1 MAHSNDGVIT
11 RPITDSDIKAVLGIS
26 SNDLASWC
34 TAEEVNKW
42 SKGKPVV
49 FAKKEQLTAA
59 NFHDANYG
67 IDLIPSWGRADYM
80 FNFLFA
86 SQADRQAHTNW
97 WPDCDVQK
105 QALSLEYWIWQPPTG
120 GSTSPYRMTDFENY
134 YHEAEAPI
142 KPIEGNTIKISPMG
156 IMRIVFPRGAQT
168 TKTLKLDDLTWPGSS
183 SVSIGNMFFGIFAKR
198 TSGTGSNPSVCALM
212 KNGDSFVMMREV
224 LGGDYIVNVQL
235 TASNTNYEG
244 TWKIFPVICRET
256 FNQSATPPSGSQPCL
271 CPLTDH
277 TKAITVS
284 IEYGQVVIISA
295 SGYRDMSDYKS
306 IYVTVTVRNQ
316 NATAWRWK
324 VTVQLYN
331 SSGQAVSGFSKTVN
345 VSTQCPASGTAS
357 ERVTFTTSGSAQFN
371 QFQNGYFTAV
381 AELQSGYDVVFMRS
395 SSWGQTQLTDGPAP
409 PVNV

>member
-34 TAEEVNKW
+34 TSEEVNKW

-67 IDLIPSWGRADYM
+67 IDLIPSWSRADYM
-80 FNFLFA
+80 FDFLFA
-86 SQADRQAHTNW
+86 SQSDRQRNTNW

-142 KPIEGNTIKISPMG
+142 KPISGNTIKISPMG
-156 IMRIVFPRGAQT
+156 VMRVVFPRGAQT

-183 SVSIGNMFFGIFAKR
+183 SVSIGNMYFGIFAKR
-198 TSGTGSNPSVCALM
+198 TSGTGVNPSVCALM
-212 KNGDSFVMMREV
+212 KNGDSFIKMSEV
-224 LGGDYIVNVQL
+224 LSGNYVVEVQL

-244 TWKIFPVICRET
+244 TWKIFPVICKNT
-256 FNQSATPPSGSQPCL
+256 FEQSATPPSASQPCL
-271 CPLTDH
+271 CPLTNH

-284 IEYGQVVIISA
+284 IEYGEVVIIGA
-295 SGYRDMSDYKS
+295 YGYRDMSDYKS
-306 IYVTVTVRNQ
+306 IYVNVTVRNQ
-316 NATAWRWK
+316 NATEWRWR

-331 SSGQAVSGFSKTVN
+331 SSGQAVSGYESGGGGL
-345 VSTQCPASGTAS
+345 CPANGTAS
-357 ERVTFTTSGSAQFN
+357 DTIRFITSGSAQFN

-381 AELQSGYDVVFMRS
+381 AELQDGYGYVFKKS
-395 SSWGQTQLTDGPAP
+395 SSWGKTQLTDGLTPQI
-409 PVNV
+409 

>member
-11 RPITDSDIKAVLGIS
+11 APVTDSDIKAVLGIS

-34 TAEEVNKW
+34 TSEAVNKW

-49 FAKKEQLTAA
+49 FNKMAQLTAA
-59 NFHDANYG
+59 NFRDANYG

-80 FNFLFA
+80 YNFLFA
-86 SQADRQAHTNW
+86 SQSDRQSHTNW

-142 KPIEGNTIKISPMG
+142 KPISGNTIKISPMG
-156 IMRIVFPRGAQT
+156 VMRIVFPRGAQT

-183 SVSIGNMFFGIFAKR
+183 SVSIGNMYFGIFAKR

-212 KNGDSFVMMREV
+212 KNGDSFIKMSEV
-224 LGGDYIVNVQL
+224 LSGNYVVEVQL

-244 TWKIFPVICRET
+244 TWKIFPVICKET
-256 FNQSATPPSGSQPCL
+256 FEQSATPPSGSQPCL
-271 CPLTDH
+271 CPLTNH

-284 IEYGQVVIISA
+284 IEYGQVVIINA
-295 SGYRDMSDYKS
+295 FGYRDMTDYKS
-306 IYVTVTVRNQ
+306 IYVNVTVRNQ

-331 SSGQAVSGFSKTVN
+331 SSGQAVSGYESGGGGL
-345 VSTQCPASGTAS
+345 CPANGTAS
-357 ERVTFTTSGSAQFN
+357 DTIRFITSGSAQFN

-381 AELQSGYDVVFMRS
+381 AELQDGYGYVFKKS
-395 SSWGQTQLTDGPAP
+395 SSWGKTQLTDGLTPEI
-409 PVNV
+409 

>member
-34 TAEEVNKW
+34 TSEAVNKW

-49 FAKKEQLTAA
+49 FNKMAQLTAA
-59 NFHDANYG
+59 NFRDANYG

-80 FNFLFA
+80 YNFLFA
-86 SQADRQAHTNW
+86 SQSDRQRNTNW

-142 KPIEGNTIKISPMG
+142 KPISGNTIKISPMG
-156 IMRIVFPRGAQT
+156 VMRIVFPRGAQT

-183 SVSIGNMFFGIFAKR
+183 SVSIGNMYFGIFAKR

-212 KNGDSFVMMREV
+212 KNGDSFIKMSEV
-224 LGGDYIVNVQL
+224 LSGNYVVEVQL

-244 TWKIFPVICRET
+244 TWKIFPVICKNT
-256 FNQSATPPSGSQPCL
+256 FEQSATPPSASQPCL
-271 CPLTDH
+271 CPLTNHD
-277 TKAITVS
+277 KNPITVS
-284 IEYGQVVIISA
+284 IEYGQVVIINA
-295 SGYRDMSDYKS
+295 FGYRDMTDYKS
-306 IYVTVTVRNQ
+306 IYVNVSVRNQ
-316 NATAWRWK
+316 NATEWRWK

-331 SSGQAVSGFSKTVN
+331 SSGQAVSGYESGGGGL
-345 VSTQCPASGTAS
+345 CPANGTAS
-357 ERVTFTTSGSAQFN
+357 DTIRFITSGSAQFN

-381 AELQSGYDVVFMRS
+381 AELQDGYGYVFKKS
-395 SSWGQTQLTDGPAP
+395 SSWGKTQLTDGLTPQI
-409 PVNV
+409 

>member
-11 RPITDSDIKAVLGIS
+11 APVTDSDIKAVLGIS
-26 SNDLASWC
+26 NTSLSTWC
-34 TAEEVNKW
+34 TSEAVNKW
-42 SKGKPVV
+42 AKWKPVI
-49 FAKKEQLTAA
+49 FNKMAQLTAA
-59 NFHDANYG
+59 NFVSANYG

-86 SQADRQAHTNW
+86 SQADRQSNTNW

-105 QALSLEYWIWQPPTG
+105 QSLSLEYWIWQPPTG

-142 KPIEGNTIKISPMG
+142 KPISGNTIKISAMG
-156 IMRIVFPRGAQT
+156 VMRIVFPRGAQT
-168 TKTLKLDDLTWPGSS
+168 NKTISLDALTWPGSS
-183 SVSIGNMFFGIFAKR
+183 SVSIGNMYFGIFAKR
-198 TSGTGSNPSVCALM
+198 TSGTGTNPSVCALM
-212 KNGDSFVMMREV
+212 KNGDSFVKMSEV
-224 LGGDYIVNVQL
+224 LSGNYVVEVQL
-235 TASNTNYEG
+235 TASDTNYAG
-244 TWKIFPVICRET
+244 TWKIFPVICQNT
-256 FNQSATPPSGSQPCL
+256 FEKSATPPSGSQKCL

-284 IEYGQVVIISA
+284 IEYGQVVITSA
-295 SGYRDMSDYKS
+295 SGYRNMSDNKS
-306 IYVTVTVRNQ
+306 IHVTVTVRNQ

-357 ERVTFTTSGSAQFN
+357 ETVTFTTSGSAQFN
-371 QFQNGYFTAV
+371 QFAGGYFTAV
-381 AELQSGYDVVFMRS
+381 AELQDGYDVVFKKS
-395 SSWGQTQLTDGPAP
+395 SSWNMTQLTDGVPQQI
-409 PVNV
+409 

>member
-1 MAHSNDGVIT
+1 MAHTSDGVIT
-11 RPITDSDIKAVLGIS
+11 APVTDGDIKAVLGIS
-26 SNDLASWC
+26 SVDLDAWTTSGK
-34 TAEEVNKW
+34 VNKW
-42 SKGKPVV
+42 ANRHPVV

-59 NFHDANYG
+59 DFLNANYG

-86 SQADRQAHTNW
+86 SQSDRQSHTNW

-105 QALSLEYWIWQPPTG
+105 GSLSLEYWVWRPPTG
-120 GSTSPYRMTDFENY
+120 TIESPYRQTDFDGY
-134 YHEAEAPI
+134 YHEAEEPI
-142 KPIEGNTIKISPMG
+142 KPISGNTIAISPMG
-156 IMRIVFPRGAQT
+156 IMRIIFPRGAQT
-168 TKTLKLDDLTWPGSS
+168 VRTLKLDDLSWPGSS
-183 SVSIGNMFFGIFAKR
+183 SVSIGNMYFGIFAKR
-198 TSGTGSNPSVCALM
+198 TSGTGSNPSVCAIM
-212 KNGDSFVMMREV
+212 KNGDNYVTMAEV
-224 LGGDYIVNVQL
+224 LTGNYVVQVQL
-235 TASNTNYEG
+235 SASDTNFEG
-244 TWKIFPVICRET
+244 TWKIFPVIFET
-256 FNQSATPPSGSQPCL
+256 PFAQAATPPSGSQRCL
-271 CPLTDH
+271 CPLTNH

-284 IEYGQVVIISA
+284 IEYGQVVIINA
-295 SGYRDMSDYKS
+295 FGYRDMSDYKS
-306 IYVTVTVRNQ
+306 IHVTVTVRNQ

-357 ERVTFTTSGSAQFN
+357 ETVTFSTSGSAQFN

-395 SSWGQTQLTDGPAP
+395 SSWAQTQLTDGPAP

>member
-1 MAHSNDGVIT
+1 MAHTSDGVIT
-11 RPITDSDIKAVLGIS
+11 APITDSDIKAVLGIS
-26 SNDLASWC
+26 TTNLAAWC

-42 SKGKPVV
+42 AKWKPVS
-49 FAKKEQLTAA
+49 FNKIAQLTAE
-59 NFHDANYG
+59 NFRDANYG

-86 SQADRQAHTNW
+86 SQSDRQRNTNW

-142 KPIEGNTIKISPMG
+142 KPISGNTIKISPMG
-156 IMRIVFPRGAQT
+156 VMRIVFPRGAQT

-183 SVSIGNMFFGIFAKR
+183 SVSIGNMYFGIFAKR
-198 TSGTGSNPSVCALM
+198 TSGTGVNPSVCALM

-256 FNQSATPPSGSQPCL
+256 FNQSAAPPSGSQPCL
-271 CPLTDH
+271 CPLTNHD
-277 TKAITVS
+277 KNPITVS
-284 IEYGQVVIISA
+284 IEYGQVVIINA
-295 SGYRDMSDYKS
+295 FGYRDMTDYKS
-306 IYVTVTVRNQ
+306 IYVNVTVRNQ
-316 NATAWRWK
+316 NATEWRWR

-331 SSGQAVSGFSKTVN
+331 SSGQAVSGYESGGGGL
-345 VSTQCPASGTAS
+345 CPANGTAS
-357 ERVTFTTSGSAQFN
+357 DTIRFITSGSAQFN

-381 AELQSGYDVVFMRS
+381 AELQDGYGYVFKKS
-395 SSWGQTQLTDGPAP
+395 SSWGKTQLTDGLTPEI
-409 PVNV
+409 

>member
-11 RPITDSDIKAVLGIS
+11 APITDSDIKAVLGIS

-34 TAEEVNKW
+34 TSEEVNKW

-80 FNFLFA
+80 YNFLFA
-86 SQADRQAHTNW
+86 SQSDRQSHSNW

-142 KPIEGNTIKISPMG
+142 KPISGNTIKISPMG
-156 IMRIVFPRGAQT
+156 VMRIVFPRGAQT

-183 SVSIGNMFFGIFAKR
+183 SVSIGNMYFGIFAKR
-198 TSGTGSNPSVCALM
+198 TSGTGVNPSVCALM

-244 TWKIFPVICRET
+244 TWKIFPVICQNT
-256 FNQSATPPSGSQPCL
+256 FEKSATPPSGSQKCL

-277 TKAITVS
+277 DKNPITVS
-284 IEYGQVVIISA
+284 IEYGQVVIIGA
-295 SGYRDMSDYKS
+295 YGYRDMTDYKS
-306 IYVTVTVRNQ
+306 IYVNVTVRNQ

-331 SSGQAVSGFSKTVN
+331 SSGQAVSGYESGGGGL
-345 VSTQCPASGTAS
+345 CPANGTAS
-357 ERVTFTTSGSAQFN
+357 DTIRFITSGSAQFN

-381 AELQSGYDVVFMRS
+381 AELQDGYGYVFKKS
-395 SSWGQTQLTDGPAP
+395 SSWGKTQLTDGLTPEI
-409 PVNV
+409 